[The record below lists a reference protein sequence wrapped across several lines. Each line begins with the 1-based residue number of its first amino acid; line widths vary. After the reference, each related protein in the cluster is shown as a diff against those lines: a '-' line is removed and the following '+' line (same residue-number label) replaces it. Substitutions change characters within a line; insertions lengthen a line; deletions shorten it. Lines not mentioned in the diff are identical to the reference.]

1 MLRRLVQDQWYCTRG
16 DSCIWGL
23 DCNTREQRACDKHP
37 FLPEPPLKISEEK
50 RKLSSSS
57 PLKLPQE
64 PNCSATAECLSCR
77 PPSPS
82 GTWGGHVWRPLSVSV
97 SLCLSLRV
105 MSRVEQLC
113 NDSCTTACAPDS
125 VLYPLIGA
133 FGVAKSVSHLG
144 LRVFSV
150 PWRMTAGAMW
160 APFLSLSL
168 PTQRQCIKSP
178 GSRTRPCK
186 SRAACLP
193 TGLVSQRLDNSWSL
207 WAVWQDRRNWSPA
220 FISALW
226 GQLPTCAP
234 QGIWACGCLV
244 HEPYQV

>member
-125 VLYPLIGA
+125 VCAVSTYWSIWSGKICFPPWPEGVQCPLEDDCR
-133 FGVAKSVSHLG
+133 SHVG
-144 LRVFSV
+144 SFSF
-150 PWRMTAGAMW
+150 
-160 APFLSLSL
+160 PFSSH
-168 PTQRQCIKSP
+168 SE
-178 GSRTRPCK
+178 
-186 SRAACLP
+186 A
-193 TGLVSQRLDNSWSL
+193 
-207 WAVWQDRRNWSPA
+207 
-220 FISALW
+220 
-226 GQLPTCAP
+226 
-234 QGIWACGCLV
+234 
-244 HEPYQV
+244 EYQVPRQQDQTMQIQSCLSPNRTCVTKTG